1 MQNFALLLEGT
12 KWGLTSNTSMPSKMT
27 SDRSQTEMIMSAV
40 SQTRPVL
47 DRATR
52 VEKALDEKTNQE
64 IPKTTNS
71 KSANGTV
78 EQMTSDR
85 SQTEMIMSAVSQT
98 RPVLDRAT
106 RVEKA
111 LDEKTNQEIPKTTN
125 SKSANG
131 TVEQMTSDRSQTEM
145 IMSAVSQTRPVLDR
159 ATRVEKDLDEEMPQE
174 SPETTNSSS
183 SKEVVEQVTS
193 EKSQI
198 ERTVSGL
205 NQTSP
210 VLDVLPVFG
219 QDQQSDVTLDD
230 IQVHRDFYRF
240 AVPTTQ
246 LAKVS
251 KLLLSMQK
259 GCLSGLQGKSLDEIA
274 LEGEI
279 ALSDAEAEDSQR
291 ESDDNGTTFTSHCGN
306 IKPVDA
312 ASVSAL
318 AEEARDTEGFGN
330 DAAQQRDSRR
340 ITKRTWSKAEVAA
353 VMRHFRDHISKGKL
367 ATKNECSH
375 CKLVEDPVLA
385 QRTVQNI
392 RDFVRN
398 RGTAAKRQPQKHKL

>member
-12 KWGLTSNTSMPSKMT
+12 KWGLTSNTSMPSK
-27 SDRSQTEMIMSAV
+27 
-40 SQTRPVL
+40 
-47 DRATR
+47 
-52 VEKALDEKTNQE
+52 
-64 IPKTTNS
+64 
-71 KSANGTV
+71 
-78 EQMTSDR
+78 
-85 SQTEMIMSAVSQT
+85 
-98 RPVLDRAT
+98 
-106 RVEKA
+106 
-111 LDEKTNQEIPKTTN
+111 
-125 SKSANG
+125 
-131 TVEQMTSDRSQTEM
+131 MTSDRSQTEM

-240 AVPTTQ
+240 PVPTTQ

-251 KLLLSMQK
+251 KLLSMQK

-318 AEEARDTEGFGN
+318 AEEAHDTEGFGN